1 MDTKIRELIENTKEK
16 NLIEEKSVN
25 LSTFSD
31 ISNKNERLI
40 LKEIQK
46 YKELIETI
54 LIIDKNLEL
63 LENKEKI
70 FEILNRLHEIQ
81 ISADEI
87 NVSHKFKIYI

>member
-70 FEILNRLHEIQ
+70 LEILNRLHEIQ